1 MAIEFNSH
9 EMEYGFL
16 SNFYPCV
23 VEYNGMRFKS
33 AEAAFQSQKDP
44 SRQEEFEHYS
54 PSEAKYYGR
63 KGELRPDWE
72 QVKDQI
78 MADVLMAK
86 FSQNPKLKE
95 RLLKTG
101 NEELVEKTWWHDT
114 YWGICDCE
122 RCRCRGKNK
131 LGELLMELRAYFNGG
146 NWE

>member
-9 EMEYGFL
+9 EMKYGFL
-16 SNFYPCV
+16 SNFYPCA

-44 SRQEEFEHYS
+44 SRQEEFEQYS

-78 MADVLMAK
+78 MADILMAK
-86 FSQNPKLKE
+86 FSQNPELRK

-101 NEELVEKTWWHDT
+101 DEELVEKTWWHDT

-131 LGELLMELRAYFNGG
+131 LGELLMELRAYFNGDK
-146 NWE
+146 WE

>member
-1 MAIEFNSH
+1 
-9 EMEYGFL
+9 
-16 SNFYPCV
+16 
-23 VEYNGMRFKS
+23 MRFKS

-44 SRQEEFEHYS
+44 SRQEEFEQYS

-86 FSQNPKLKE
+86 FSQNPELRK

-101 NEELVEKTWWHDT
+101 DEDLVEKTWWHDT
-114 YWGICDCE
+114 YWGICECE
-122 RCRCRGKNK
+122 RCRCRCRCRGKNK

-146 NWE
+146 NL

>member
-9 EMEYGFL
+9 ETEYGFL
-16 SNFYPCV
+16 SNFYPCP

-44 SRQEEFEHYS
+44 SKQEEFEQYS
-54 PSEAKYYGR
+54 ASESKYYGR

-86 FSQNPKLKE
+86 FSQNPALVEKLVE
-95 RLLKTG
+95 TG
-101 NEELVEKTWWHDT
+101 NEKLVEKTWWHDT

-122 RCRCRGKNK
+122 RCRCRGQNK
-131 LGELLMELRAYFNGG
+131 LGELLMELRTYFSGG
-146 NWE
+146 NW